1 MRVNGAE
8 DIRRM
13 NLSKAKQAIRDSQ
26 FRYKKGLGQHFLYD
40 ENLLK
45 ELVDASG
52 VTHEDGVLEIGPGSG
67 SMTAQLA
74 KACRKVIAMEL
85 DETLLPILR
94 VTLSA
99 YENVDVIQGDVLA
112 ANLPDVVKPLGD
124 SFCVVANIPYY
135 ITSPLLTLLL
145 SGKLPIKR
153 MAVMVQ
159 KEVAG
164 KVMALP
170 GGEDYG
176 MLAVRAQYYCD
187 PFVARIV
194 PASAFTPPPK
204 VDSAF
209 VVMPFRQSPP
219 VSVKDEDVFFRMAS
233 AAFLMRRKTM
243 LNNLQSAFSLARQDA
258 ANLLA
263 SCGLD
268 ERVRGETLGLSVFAA
283 LANAYSE
290 RKEV

>member
-1 MRVNGAE
+1 M
-8 DIRRM
+8 
-13 NLSKAKQAIRDSQ
+13 SKAKQAIRDSQ

-40 ENLLK
+40 ETLLK
-45 ELVDASG
+45 ELVVVSG
-52 VTHEDGVLEIGPGSG
+52 VTQEDSVLEIGPGSG

-74 KACRKVIAMEL
+74 KACKKVIAMEL
-85 DETLLPILR
+85 DEALLPILR

-99 YENVDVIQGDVLA
+99 YENVDVIQGDVLQ
-112 ANLPDVVKPLGD
+112 ANLPDTVKPLGE

-159 KEVAG
+159 KEVAD
-164 KVMALP
+164 KVMARP
-170 GGEDYG
+170 GSEEYG

-187 PFVARIV
+187 PFVAKIV

-209 VVMPFRQSPP
+209 VVMPFRLSPP
-219 VSVKDEDVFFRMAS
+219 VSVLEEDVFFRMAS

-243 LNNLQSAFSLARQDA
+243 LNNLQSAFSLKRQEA
-258 ANLLA
+258 ADLLL

-268 ERVRGETLGLSVFAA
+268 ERVRGETLGLSVFAD
-283 LANAYSE
+283 LANAYTQ
-290 RKEV
+290 RKRA

>member
-1 MRVNGAE
+1 
-8 DIRRM
+8 M

-40 ENLLK
+40 EELLR

-52 VTHEDGVLEIGPGSG
+52 VTHEDSVLEIGPGSG

-74 KACRKVIAMEL
+74 NACKKVIAMEL

-94 VTLSA
+94 VTLSP
-99 YENVDVIQGDVLA
+99 YENVNVVQGDVLQ
-112 ANLPDVVKPLGD
+112 ANLMDVVKPLGE

-135 ITSPLLTLLL
+135 ITSPLLMLLL
-145 SGKLPIKR
+145 SGRLPITR

-159 KEVAG
+159 KEVAD

-170 GGEDYG
+170 GTKEYG

-209 VVMPFRQSPP
+209 VVMPFRPSPP
-219 VSVKDEDVFFRMAS
+219 VLVKEEEMFFRIAS

-243 LNNLQSAFSLARQDA
+243 LNNLQSALSLSRQDA
-258 ANLLA
+258 AKLLS

-268 ERVRGETLGLSVFAA
+268 ERVRGETLGLNVFAA
-283 LANAYSE
+283 LANAYTGS
-290 RKEV
+290 KKA

>member
-1 MRVNGAE
+1 M
-8 DIRRM
+8 
-13 NLSKAKQAIRDSQ
+13 SKSKQAIRDSQ

-40 ENLLK
+40 ETLLK

-52 VTHEDGVLEIGPGSG
+52 VTQDDGVLEIGPGSG
-67 SMTAQLA
+67 SMTAHLA
-74 KACRKVIAMEL
+74 KASKKVIAMEL

-99 YENVDVIQGDVLA
+99 CENVEVIQGDVLQ
-112 ANLPDVVKPLGD
+112 ANLLDAVKPLGEC
-124 SFCVVANIPYY
+124 FCVVANIPYY

-145 SGKLPIKR
+145 SGKLPIKS

-159 KEVAG
+159 KEVAD
-164 KVMALP
+164 KVMAQP
-170 GGEDYG
+170 GSEEYG

-194 PASAFTPPPK
+194 PAAAFTPPPK

-219 VSVKDEDVFFRMAS
+219 VFVREENVFFRMAS

-243 LNNLQSAFSLARQDA
+243 LNNLQSAFSLTRQEA

-268 ERVRGETLGLSVFAA
+268 ELVRGETLGLSVFAK
-283 LANAYSE
+283 LANVYTE
-290 RKEV
+290 RR

>member
-1 MRVNGAE
+1 M
-8 DIRRM
+8 
-13 NLSKAKQAIRDSQ
+13 SKAKQAIRDSQ

-45 ELVDASG
+45 ELVDVSG
-52 VTHEDGVLEIGPGSG
+52 VTQEDSVLEIGPGSG
-67 SMTAQLA
+67 SMTAYLA
-74 KACRKVIAMEL
+74 KACKKVIAMEL

-99 YENVDVIQGDVLA
+99 YENVDVIQGDVLQG
-112 ANLPDVVKPLGD
+112 NLPDVVKPLGE

-145 SGKLPIKR
+145 SGSLPIKR

-159 KEVAG
+159 KEVAD
-164 KVMALP
+164 KVMAKP
-170 GGEDYG
+170 ASEEYG

-187 PFVARIV
+187 PFVARII

-219 VSVKDEDVFFRMAS
+219 VLVKEEKTFFRIAS

-243 LNNLQSAFSLARQDA
+243 LNNLQSAFSMPRQEA
-258 ANLLA
+258 IHLLA

-268 ERVRGETLGLSVFAA
+268 ERVRGETLGLNTFAA
-283 LANAYSE
+283 LANAYTES
-290 RKEV
+290 KAVK